1 MGLRGTP
8 EARLRRDRRPGTAAG
23 APLPP
28 ARAARARLM
37 TRSEATC
44 PNCGARVE
52 FRWSSA
58 VQTVCPFCRSI
69 LVRQDVDLKKVGTV
83 ADLPPSSSPI
93 QLGTAGRYRQK
104 GFEVVGRIVYEW
116 DQGGWNE
123 WHVVF
128 KPSRSWSLSRAP
140 GSHTLAGAASKPFL
154 LCSGNCSEGTPAPK
168 AAATGMGEM

>member
-69 LVRQDVDLKKVGTV
+69 LVRQDVDLTKVGTV

-93 QLGTAGRYRQK
+93 QLVTAGRYHQK
-104 GFEVVGRIVYEW
+104 EFEVVGRIVYKWE
-116 DQGGWNE
+116 QVGWNDL
-123 WHVVF
+123 HVVYENRE
-128 KPSRSWSLSRAP
+128 S
-140 GSHTLAGAASKPFL
+140 
-154 LCSGNCSEGTPAPK
+154 
-168 AAATGMGEM
+168 